1 MNKITLTFLLSLF
14 VGLGFFT
21 ESSRA
26 QINPNN
32 SGYQENE
39 QDPTTG
45 GTFGN
50 DFNPMDFIHNANFRR
65 SRNSSEFQNDT
76 QSELQNAAEKFKRQ
90 QQESIQNKPVTTPP
104 SREN

>member
-1 MNKITLTFLLSLF
+1 MLGLSLF
-14 VGLGFFT
+14 IGLGFLT
-21 ESSRA
+21 ESSMA
-26 QINPNN
+26 QINPNDR
-32 SGYQENE
+32 GFQENE
-39 QDPTTG
+39 QDPMTG

-65 SRNSSEFQNDT
+65 SRNSSEFQDDT

-90 QQESIQNKPVTTPP
+90 QQESIQNNPVTTPP